1 MVQWLGYLGFHPG
14 GPGSI
19 PGNGTTNLLFSI
31 SNLFQTFKTLHSLL
45 SVSSNLNFQLLFLL
59 FPKIIF
65 FQIIKIYPCSPNLFL
80 VHLKTIPKLS
90 QRSKYLKI
98 LYFQVKDPKI
108 FNYFLNI
115 QTFIKDNSYLPVSI
129 TPSLTS
135 QFIIDCRRS

>member
-59 FPKIIF
+59 FPKINF
-65 FQIIKIYPCSPNLFL
+65 FQIIKTYPCYPNLFL

-115 QTFIKDNSYLPVSI
+115 QTFIKDNSYPPVSI
-129 TPSLTS
+129 THSLTS
-135 QFIIDCRRS
+135 QFIIDCRWS